1 MKGEWLGM
9 NLEEAEK
16 VLNEIGVNIKDNEG
30 NYRNFLEVLQDI
42 QNKFEM
48 LNGDYKEKVYESL
61 GM

>member
-1 MKGEWLGM
+1 M

-30 NYRNFLEVLQDI
+30 NYRNFLEVLQDLET
-42 QNKFEM
+42 KFDM
-48 LNGDYKEKVYESL
+48 LNEKYKEKVYESL

>member
-1 MKGEWLGM
+1 M

-48 LNGDYKEKVYESL
+48 LNGDYIQKVFESL

>member
-30 NYRNFLEVLQDI
+30 NYRNFLEVLQDLGT
-42 QNKFEM
+42 KFEM
-48 LNGDYKEKVYESL
+48 LNEKYKEKVYESL

>member
-42 QNKFEM
+42 QNKFEI
-48 LNGDYKEKVYESL
+48 LNGDYIQKVFESL